1 MLQYYTWRDSSDMSM
16 YTLVLHST
24 YYQPALQTAI
34 QPALGVVTPYS
45 PSCVPAYV
53 SLHAGS
59 GQVSV
64 QEAPYA
70 SMSTSIPF
78 TTFFSKPSKL
88 QASVSILCY
97 SLYFINTI
105 YSGSFHKLKIQVNYC
120 NPRCLHDL
128 RV

>member
-1 MLQYYTWRDSSDMSM
+1 MERPNGDMSV

-24 YYQPALQTAI
+24 CYQPALHTAAI
-34 QPALGVVTPYS
+34 EPALGVVTPYS
-45 PSCVPAYV
+45 PSCVHVHVIYV

-64 QEAPYA
+64 QEALYP

-88 QASVSILCY
+88 HASV
-97 SLYFINTI
+97 
-105 YSGSFHKLKIQVNYC
+105 
-120 NPRCLHDL
+120 P
-128 RV
+128 